1 MASAEAANIVRP
13 AARFAPSLWGDSFTS
28 FSSDYQVP
36 EMLAKEIEVLKEEV
50 RSMLMEAESKAAEKI
65 NLIDTIERLGVSYHF
80 EKEIEE
86 QLKQIFN
93 SQDAEDYDLCTMAL
107 HFRLFRQH
115 GYNISCSVFN
125 KFKDSNDK
133 FVDTLTSDVRGMLS
147 FYQATHLRVY
157 GEDVLEEALAF
168 TTTHLESMVT
178 HVCPT
183 LAKQVTHALEQ
194 PLHKGMSILE
204 ARHYISVYQEEQSKN
219 ETLLRLAKLDLNLL
233 QLLHQQE
240 ISQISRWWKDLDFT
254 SKLPFARDRVV
265 ECYFWALGV
274 YYEPNYSQA
283 RIILAKTIA
292 MISVIDDTY
301 DAYGTLEE
309 LEIFTGAVQRW
320 DSSIIDHLPDYMKII
335 YKALL
340 NLYEDFDMEMT
351 KQGRPYVIYH
361 AKGMKELVRSY
372 NTEAKWFIEG
382 YIPPFDDYIN
392 IALKT
397 STYHI
402 LTISA
407 FMGMG
412 EDATNEAFNWLQN
425 KPKII
430 VAIEKI
436 CRLIDDVATY
446 EVETGRG
453 QVATGIECYMK
464 QHGVSKQEAM
474 DELYK
479 MAENAWKDLNEE
491 CLALTSISNHLL
503 TRVVNLACVI
513 EVVYKH
519 FEDGYTIPEKMLKN
533 YIISLLVD
541 PIPL

>member
-1 MASAEAANIVRP
+1 MASAEAVSIVRP
-13 AARFAPSLWGDSFTS
+13 AANFAPSLWGDSFTS

-36 EMLAKEIEVLKEEV
+36 EMHAKEIEVLKEEV
-50 RSMLMEAESKAAEKI
+50 RSMLMEAESTAAEKI

-93 SQDAEDYDLCTMAL
+93 SQDAEDYDLFKMAL

-115 GYNISCSVFN
+115 GYNISC
-125 KFKDSNDK
+125 
-133 FVDTLTSDVRGMLS
+133 T
-147 FYQATHLRVY
+147 
-157 GEDVLEEALAF
+157 
-168 TTTHLESMVT
+168 
-178 HVCPT
+178 
-183 LAKQVTHALEQ
+183 
-194 PLHKGMSILE
+194 
-204 ARHYISVYQEEQSKN
+204 
-219 ETLLRLAKLDLNLL
+219 
-233 QLLHQQE
+233 
-240 ISQISRWWKDLDFT
+240 
-254 SKLPFARDRVV
+254 
-265 ECYFWALGV
+265 
-274 YYEPNYSQA
+274 
-283 RIILAKTIA
+283 
-292 MISVIDDTY
+292 
-301 DAYGTLEE
+301 
-309 LEIFTGAVQRW
+309 
-320 DSSIIDHLPDYMKII
+320 
-335 YKALL
+335 
-340 NLYEDFDMEMT
+340 
-351 KQGRPYVIYH
+351 
-361 AKGMKELVRSY
+361 
-372 NTEAKWFIEG
+372 
-382 YIPPFDDYIN
+382 
-392 IALKT
+392 
-397 STYHI
+397 
-402 LTISA
+402 
-407 FMGMG
+407 FMGMR
-412 EDATNEAFNWLQN
+412 EDATNEALNWLQN

-430 VAIEKI
+430 IAIEKI

-503 TRVVNLACVI
+503 VRVVKLACVI